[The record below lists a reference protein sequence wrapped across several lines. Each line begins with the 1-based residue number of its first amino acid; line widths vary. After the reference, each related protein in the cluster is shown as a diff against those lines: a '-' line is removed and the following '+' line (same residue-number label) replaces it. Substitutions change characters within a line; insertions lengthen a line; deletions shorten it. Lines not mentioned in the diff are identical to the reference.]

1 MWQITYN
8 QINSTIRMNKYWQVT
23 NQRSI
28 LSYFSG
34 AASEAEVEPEPAPP
48 PSKPQQQIDIF
59 CDGAC
64 ANNGKKHAKAGF
76 GVFIRVNGV
85 DTHAISEALRPDE
98 QQTNQRAELRALQY
112 SIIYASKQTIPHIN
126 IYSDSEY
133 AINCITKWAA
143 RWKRSNWVKPDKDPV
158 QHRDIIEPTFD
169 IWVMLSPHVRIQ
181 HVAAHT
187 GRADALSRGNEI
199 ADNLATA
206 ALDKN

>member
-1 MWQITYN
+1 
-8 QINSTIRMNKYWQVT
+8 MNKYWQVT

-34 AASEAEVEPEPAPP
+34 AGAAAAAEEETPVPAPSPPTPVAPP
-48 PSKPQQQIDIF
+48 PPQIEIF

-85 DTHAISEALRPDE
+85 DAHAISEPLRTDE

-112 SIIYASKQTIPHIN
+112 SIIYASKQNIPHIN

-143 RWKRSNWVKPDKDPV
+143 RWKRSNWIKADKEPV

-169 IWVMLSPHVRIQ
+169 LWVMLSPYVRIQ

-187 GRADALSRGNEI
+187 GRADALSRGNEV
-199 ADNLATA
+199 ADNLAAA
-206 ALDKN
+206 ALR